1 MFLYCQQGNRNNVRL
16 LNAALINDFTML
28 TFQRP
33 LLNKDLRA
41 DRQILTNQSQSVIWA
56 VGPVNSQGDTA
67 YHRIRQQGNLIY
79 KYFLINKF
87 DWLRLWR

>member
-1 MFLYCQQGNRNNVRL
+1 MHFFNFIFLLFFLQNGRNNVRL

-33 LLNKDLRA
+33 LVNKDIGA
-41 DRQILTNQSQSVIWA
+41 DKQILTNQSQPVIWA

-67 YHRIRQQGNLIY
+67 YHRIRQQG
-79 KYFLINKF
+79 
-87 DWLRLWR
+87 